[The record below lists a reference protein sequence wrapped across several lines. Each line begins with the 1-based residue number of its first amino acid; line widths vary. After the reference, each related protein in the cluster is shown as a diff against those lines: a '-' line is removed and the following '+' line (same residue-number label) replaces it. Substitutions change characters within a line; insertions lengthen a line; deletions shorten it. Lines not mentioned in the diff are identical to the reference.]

1 MSKNTAPHLLFNRY
15 GTVSVDVTD
24 DRNTLYVNALANGK
38 ILVVTAEKIHGS
50 SSTQPLSSFVTY
62 NIDGSVY
69 SHFSTKDE
77 GLRFSQINIA
87 VQTDGKFLIAETAY
101 EYAPSDHP
109 KPPSPADFHIV
120 RYNLD
125 GSLDKSFSGDGQTTT
140 HLGIYDYAHAVSV
153 QADKKILVA
162 GTSDDDFAVVR
173 YNANGS
179 LDTNFS
185 GDGKVTTTLGISVD
199 GSGNPDKDS
208 GNALAVQAD
217 GKILVAGSSNG
228 NFAVVRYNT
237 NGTLDTG
244 FSGDGKVVTNLGSLE
259 DAADSIIAQ
268 ANGKILV
275 SGESNGKLA
284 LVRYNANGSL
294 DSSFSGDGKLTTDLH
309 TYYRPH
315 TVTLQADGKLLL
327 AGINSKGAF
336 TLERYTS
343 NGTLDV
349 SFSGDGKVI
358 TKESVDAITV
368 QADGKILISSNGKW
382 LYNEVTEYE
391 DKISNSITRYNSDGS
406 VDQSFGQ
413 TDSLSV
419 YQHNAP
425 AVVLNRG
432 AQVFDAELNA
442 RGNYSGASVS
452 LARHGGANSQDIF
465 SGTGKL
471 GFIMDKAVLSGLVIG
486 TVNNGAGKLTMTFN
500 NNASQ
505 AHVNQAL
512 SLLAYKNTD
521 QHHTSALVAID
532 WTFKDGNAGTQGT
545 GGTLTTTGSTDVFFN
560 PPTLNTL
567 AAINYTNTTRV
578 DSFQTISGK
587 LVLNQVSHAALAY
600 DLKSEHKIKG
610 EYSNED
616 ASTVTLTNPYGA
628 LTLNKTTGAYS
639 FVPDYSAL
647 EGVTEKITLGF
658 KLSVSYDSHLFDSK
672 TLVIN
677 IMPVGKMGTA
687 ANDTLV
693 GSSGRDYLNG
703 QAGNDTLSGK
713 AGDDI
718 LRGGDGKDSLYGNA
732 GNDNLNGG
740 NGNDILYGNEGNDF
754 LSSDYGAET
763 GDDILYGGDGNDTLR
778 GGDGKDTLYGNDGND
793 TLTGG
798 YNFDNDTLLVGGNGN
813 DKLSGGGGDDTLS
826 GGNGNDTLSG
836 GSGTDILSGGNG
848 NDTLKGGNGNDL
860 THNNVLTGGLG
871 KDTFILNTTDY
882 YLSDVTKIT
891 DFTPVDDT
899 LNLDNSF
906 FTSLALGVLKAGN
919 FVVATQ
925 AIDNNDYLIYNKTT
939 GVLYYDADG
948 SGLGDAFNLAI
959 LGVNL
964 ALSHADFMV
973 I

>member
-1 MSKNTAPHLLFNRY
+1 MPKNTAPHLSFNRY
-15 GTVSVDVTD
+15 GTVSVDVTYV
-24 DRNTLYVNALANGK
+24 NNALYVNALTNGK
-38 ILVVTAEKIHGS
+38 ILVVTAENHQGGS
-50 SSTQPLSSFVTY
+50 YTPLSSFVTY
-62 NIDGSVY
+62 NADGSVY
-69 SHFSTKDE
+69 SHFSAKDV
-77 GLRFSQINIA
+77 GLAFSSINIA
-87 VQTDGKFLIAETAY
+87 VQTNGKTLMAGTDY

-109 KPPSPADFHIV
+109 KPPSPADFYIF
-120 RYNLD
+120 RYNPD
-125 GSLDKSFSGDGQTTT
+125 GSLDKSFSGDGKTTT
-140 HLGIYDYAHAVSV
+140 HLGTYDYAHAVTV

-162 GTSDDDFAVVR
+162 GTSDNDFAVVR
-173 YNANGS
+173 YNTNGS
-179 LDTNFS
+179 LDTGFS
-185 GDGKVTTTLGISVD
+185 GDGKVTTTLGKTVD

-244 FSGDGKVVTNLGSLE
+244 FSGDGKVVTNLGSAE
-259 DAADSIIAQ
+259 DTADAVIVQS
-268 ANGKILV
+268 NGNILV
-275 SGESNGKLA
+275 SGASNGALA

-358 TKESVDAITV
+358 TKESVDNITV
-368 QADGKILISSNGKW
+368 QVDGKILISSNGKW
-382 LYNEVTEYE
+382 DYNAVTGYQE
-391 DKISNSITRYNSDGS
+391 KIANNITRYNTDGS
-406 VDQSFGQ
+406 IDQSFGQ

-419 YQHNAP
+419 YQQNAA
-425 AVVLNRG
+425 AVVLNNG
-432 AQVFDAELNA
+432 AQIFDAELNA
-442 RGNYSGASVS
+442 RGNYNGSSVS
-452 LARHGGANSQDIF
+452 LVRHGGINSQDVF

-471 GFIMDKAVLSGLVIG
+471 GFIGDKAVLSGLVIG
-486 TVNNGAGKLTMTFN
+486 TVNNGVGKLTLTFN
-500 NNASQ
+500 KNADP

-521 QHHTSALVAID
+521 QHPVSEIVTIV
-532 WTFKDGNAGTQGT
+532 WTFKDGNTGTQGT
-545 GGTLTTTGSTDVFFN
+545 GGTLATTGSTDVFLN
-560 PPTLNTL
+560 PPELHKLTT
-567 AAINYTNTTRV
+567 IHYTNTTLV

-587 LVLNQVSHAALAY
+587 LVLNQASHAALAY
-600 DLKSEHKIKG
+600 DLKSEHSVKG
-610 EYSNED
+610 EYSDEN
-616 ASTVTLTNPYGA
+616 ASTVTIANTYGT

-647 EGVTEKITLGF
+647 EGVTEKITLDF
-658 KLSVSYDSHLFDSK
+658 KLSVLYDSHLFDSK
-672 TLVIN
+672 TLTIN
-677 IMPVGKMGTA
+677 ITPVGKMGTA
-687 ANDTLV
+687 VNDTLV

-703 QAGNDTLSGK
+703 QAGDDKLAGK

-754 LSSDYGAET
+754 LSSDYGDEV
-763 GDDILYGGDGNDTLR
+763 GDDTLYGGNGNDTLR

-798 YNFDNDTLLVGGNGN
+798 YSYDDDTLVGGNGN
-813 DKLSGGGGDDTLS
+813 DKLSGGDGSDTLS
-826 GGNGNDTLSG
+826 GGDGNDILNG
-836 GSGTDILSGGNG
+836 DGGTDILSGGNG
-848 NDTLKGGNGNDL
+848 NDTLKGGNGDDS
-860 THNNVLTGGLG
+860 THNDMLTGGLG

-899 LNLDNSF
+899 LNLNNSF
-906 FTSLALGVLKAGN
+906 FTSLALGALKAGN
-919 FVVATQ
+919 FVVAAQ
-925 AIDNNDYLIYNKTT
+925 AVDNNDYLIYNKTT

-948 SGLGDAFNLAI
+948 SGLGDAFKLAI
-959 LGVNL
+959 LGVHL
-964 ALSHADFMV
+964 ALTHTDFVV

>member
-24 DRNTLYVNALANGK
+24 TRNALYVNALANSK

-50 SSTQPLSSFVTY
+50 SSTQPLSSLVTY

-87 VQTDGKFLIAETAY
+87 VQTDGKFLIAETVY

-125 GSLDKSFSGDGQTTT
+125 GSLDKSFSGDGKTTT
-140 HLGIYDYAHAVSV
+140 HIGIYNYAHAVTV

-162 GTSDDDFAVVR
+162 GSSDDDFAVVR

-179 LDTNFS
+179 LDTGFS
-185 GDGKVTTTLGISVD
+185 GDGTVKTTLGLTD
-199 GSGNPDKDS
+199 DDSGNPDKDS
-208 GNALAVQAD
+208 GNALAVQSN

-237 NGTLDTG
+237 NGSLDTS
-244 FSGDGKVVTNLGSLE
+244 FSGDGKVTTNVSSSD
-259 DAADSIIAQ
+259 DAATSVIVQ

-275 SGESNGKLA
+275 SGDSNGKLA

-294 DSSFSGDGKLTTDLH
+294 DSSFSDDGKVTTDLY
-309 TYYRPH
+309 TYSRPH
-315 TVTLQADGKLLL
+315 AVTVQADGKLLL
-327 AGINSKGAF
+327 AGINSKEAF
-336 TLERYTS
+336 TLERYNS

-358 TKESVDAITV
+358 TQESVDAITV

-382 LYNEVTEYE
+382 LYNEVTGYE

-406 VDQSFGQ
+406 VDQGFGQ

-486 TVNNGAGKLTMTFN
+486 TVNNGAGKLTITFN

-505 AHVNQAL
+505 THVNEAL

-521 QHHTSALVAID
+521 QHHTSALMAID

-545 GGTLTTTGSTDVFFN
+545 GGTLTTTGSTDVFLN

-567 AAINYTNTTRV
+567 AAINYTNTTQV

-587 LVLNQVSHAALAY
+587 LALNQVSHAALAY
-600 DLKSEHKIKG
+600 DLKSEHSVKG

-616 ASTVTLTNPYGA
+616 ASTVTIANTYGA

-647 EGVTEKITLGF
+647 EAISEKITLNF
-658 KLSVSYDSHLFDSK
+658 NLTVSYDSHMFDSK

-677 IMPVGKMGTA
+677 ITPVGKMGTA

-703 QAGNDTLSGK
+703 QTGDDTLSGK

-763 GDDILYGGDGNDTLR
+763 GDDILYGGNGNDTLR

-798 YNFDNDTLLVGGNGN
+798 YSSDDDTLVGGNGN
-813 DKLSGGGGDDTLS
+813 DKLSGGD
-826 GGNGNDTLSG
+826 GNDTLIG
-836 GSGTDILSGGNG
+836 GEGNDVLNGGNS
-848 NDTLKGGNGNDL
+848 NDSNHND
-860 THNNVLTGGLG
+860 VLTGGLD
-871 KDTFILNTTDY
+871 KDTFILSNTDY
-882 YLSDVTKIT
+882 YLSNVMKIT
-891 DFTPVDDT
+891 DFTPIDDS
-899 LNLDNSF
+899 LNLDNSL

-948 SGLGDAFNLAI
+948 AGLGDAFKVAI

-964 ALSHADFMV
+964 ALTHTDFMV